1 MLEITNVTVY
11 PVFNE
16 GKLKAFARICLN
28 DALQLT
34 SLRVY
39 QGTNGL
45 FVSYPNDPNY
55 KGDDYKQLFYPI
67 TREFREIVEKT
78 ILDKYQEEM
87 EIMEDENYATA
98 VAETMEY

>member
-1 MLEITNVTVY
+1 MLEITNVTVF
-11 PVFNE
+11 PVLNE
-16 GKLKAFARICLN
+16 GKFKAFARICLN